1 MTFIYFTGENVSSVA
16 LGVAGWKGIGIMKPI
31 TNGRPM
37 YTRGGHGGEVS
48 LYVVPHGG
56 GSGKYSWS
64 HSQKIYSFKK
74 F

>member
-1 MTFIYFTGENVSSVA
+1 MTIYFTGENVSSVA

-56 GSGKYSWS
+56 GSGK
-64 HSQKIYSFKK
+64 
-74 F
+74 

>member
-1 MTFIYFTGENVSSVA
+1 LFIYTGENVSSVA

-56 GSGKYSWS
+56 GSGK
-64 HSQKIYSFKK
+64 
-74 F
+74 